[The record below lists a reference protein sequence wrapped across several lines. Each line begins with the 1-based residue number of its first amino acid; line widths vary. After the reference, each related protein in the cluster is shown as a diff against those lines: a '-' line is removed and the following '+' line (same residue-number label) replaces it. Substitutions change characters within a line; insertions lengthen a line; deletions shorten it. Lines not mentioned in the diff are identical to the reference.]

1 MHTPQK
7 FTFNPLLL
15 ILLLFSVVTAGCD
28 SGHWDSPSSP
38 ATTPVPAVTNAVPND
53 ETVGVAISTSPAV
66 TFSEL
71 MDPATINGT
80 TFTLSDPTNAL
91 VAGNVAYVG
100 NTATFTP
107 AADLAPSTIY
117 TGRITTGAESLAGE
131 PLADDLIWSFET
143 AAQLIAP
150 TVESTVP
157 ADDAEDVAINSSITM
172 VFSQAMNP
180 TTLNDANFTLVGSD
194 TVDVQGDFVYSA
206 TGNTLVFTPLLP
218 LAPNSFYTATVT
230 TGATAALGETL
241 ASDAVWTFETALAAD
256 IVAPEVA
263 LVTPDPEA
271 VGVCTNKAIEANFD
285 EAMNPVSL
293 LSPATTFTVMTTT
306 GEVAVIGVVTLDAAN
321 TTATFTPDVALVDGT
336 EYTATVSTGAEDIA
350 GNNLLT
356 AEVWTFI
363 AGPGVCQQPV
373 VLDRTS
379 PYGVLSNTGV
389 TLGGGPNSVT
399 GFRVIGNVGI
409 HPTGACVGCDTTTV
423 NGIIAI
429 GNVPAQDAMTEL
441 TAIYN
446 DAIGRTT
453 GVCTLNNS
461 GSLVTNPSA
470 ACGGGADGVFTPGL
484 YWSASSIAIPAGGTI
499 TLDAQ
504 NDADAVFI
512 FQSEST
518 IDTIGGD
525 THIILANQAK
535 ANNVFWVA
543 KSSASIGGT
552 TSDFVGTVIAQV
564 AITVNEGTQMT
575 GRAFA
580 RTAAV
585 TVQDNAVITVPA
597 P

>member
-1 MHTPQK
+1 MHAHRK
-7 FTFNPLLL
+7 FASHPLLLLL
-15 ILLLFSVVTAGCD
+15 ILLTFVTAGCD
-28 SGHWDSPSSP
+28 SGHWDTP
-38 ATTPVPAVTNAVPND
+38 AAVPVTPIPTVVSAVPADQAVD
-53 ETVGVAISTSPAV
+53 VAINASPTV
-66 TFSEL
+66 TFSEP
-71 MDPATINGT
+71 MDTATINT
-80 TFTLSDPTNAL
+80 ETFTLSDPTSAL
-91 VAGNVAYVG
+91 VTGDVVYVG
-100 NTATFTP
+100 NIATFTP
-107 AADLAPSTIY
+107 ATELTPSTIY
-117 TGRITTGAESLAGE
+117 TGRITTGAENLAGE
-131 PLADDLIWSFET
+131 PLADEVVWTFET
-143 AAQLIAP
+143 AAPVIAP
-150 TVESTVP
+150 TVQSTVP
-157 ADDAEDVAINSSITM
+157 VDDALNVAINSAITM
-172 VFSQAMNP
+172 VFSQAMNA
-180 TTLNDANFTLVGSD
+180 TTLNDANFTLVGPD
-194 TVDVQGDFVYSA
+194 TVAVEGDFVYSA
-206 TGNTLVFTPLLP
+206 TANTLIFTPLLP
-218 LAPNSFYTATVT
+218 LAPSSLYTATVT
-230 TGATAALGETL
+230 TGATDALGETL
-241 ASDAVWTFETALAAD
+241 AVDAVWTFETALAAD
-256 IVAPEVA
+256 VVAPEVG
-263 LVTPDPEA
+263 LVNPNPAA
-271 VGVCTNKAIEANFD
+271 VGVCSNSNIQANFN

-293 LSPATTFTVMTTT
+293 LSPATTFTLMTTT
-306 GEVAVIGVVTLDAAN
+306 GEEAVAGVVTLDAAN
-321 TTATFTPDVALVDGT
+321 TTATFTPDIALIDGT
-336 EYTATVSTGAEDIA
+336 EYSATVSTGAEDLA
-350 GNNLLT
+350 GNNLVA
-356 AEVWTFI
+356 AEVWTFT
-363 AGPGVCQQPV
+363 AGPAVCQQPV
-373 VLDRTS
+373 VLDRTA

-423 NGIIAI
+423 NGVIAI

-446 DAIGRTT
+446 DAVGRTT

-504 NDADAVFI
+504 NDANAVFI

-525 THIILANQAK
+525 THIILANQAQ

-552 TSDFVGTVIAQV
+552 TSDFVGTIMAQV
-564 AITVNEGTQMT
+564 AITVNEGTEMT